1 MKIWGLIEGVI
12 KNKNWFFFVFI
23 VMDFLIFLLK
33 NLNIVLMGK
42 NKNIIKF

>member
-33 NLNIVLMGK
+33 NLNIVLTGK